1 MNNHLGALSGETA
14 RLLSLQID
22 TFKEVLTIQNF
33 LNTNEDEQDG
43 TIGVKKVEEWLA
55 TLVSEQQK
63 LDSLEM
69 VLAVIGTMKAGKST
83 AINAIVGMEI
93 LPNRETAMTTLPT
106 LIRNKHGQL
115 EPILKIETIAPLLKL
130 SKDIAEILQLLNDAE
145 ISQIELHGTEDGKA
159 LISQLIEQNGY
170 NFNTEYQGQ
179 AAIFEFLKH
188 LNDIMRLAKHS
199 LIDIEPPYQE
209 YTNVKDLP
217 VIEVEF
223 CYLNGQQ
230 DKAHGSLAILDTPGP
245 NECGQSEAL
254 RRVFQTQLENASA
267 VLLIV
272 DFNQMKTDAEE
283 RVRNELATVKHL
295 SKDRLSVVVNKFDQQ
310 TENTMKEDELKKFV
324 AEKLMQGEIEPEQV
338 FPVSSRIAY
347 LANAAKR
354 YLSQHEKLP
363 SPEQEPWVRFFAE
376 IAFGVN
382 WDEDDINDSDR
393 VNKSIEKLLKK
404 SLFQVPIK
412 MVIEESHANAARI
425 SLKSATSKL
434 ADFNEQF
441 LNTLNLRSGAMN
453 RDIAEIQQMMQNLQN
468 DIASCEEVKNQA
480 HATGKKHLSELAQK
494 MNEVMVEQEQNILD
508 AIQRLL
514 KVGKK
519 QEKELAAKL
528 FKKAYNYRITNK
540 EWWKYDELYK
550 EKLKEKLEEKVNKF
564 FDTES
569 RKIKFDNEIEASQFI
584 GEITENITAILK
596 AADYELNE
604 TASNEIL
611 LTAQKISQSI
621 DETIKD
627 TLEKAQ
633 HKLNDKAVEVSFSL
647 PERINL
653 AINAVDTS
661 ELFSFDKET
670 EKNEKKRV
678 GGFFGFLN
686 KINKNWGWENYIEN
700 KEFYLVDLEKIQQ
713 QLVEQLEQQMQQI
726 SNQTETYLSK
736 QFQPKIDSQLNQLV
750 TYLQRYLGVLADS
763 MESSQL
769 EQSEKIE
776 LIKQLKKL
784 SKELTQRKDEIS
796 LVKVNCQIS

>member
-1 MNNHLGALSGETA
+1 MSNHLDALSRETA

-43 TIGVKKVEEWLA
+43 TIGVKKVQEWLA
-55 TLVSEQQK
+55 ILEREQQK

-106 LIRNKHGQL
+106 LIRNKHGQR
-115 EPILKIETIAPLLKL
+115 EPILKIETIAPLLEL

-170 NFNTEYQGQ
+170 KFNTKYQGQ

-209 YTNVKDLP
+209 YTNVADLP

-223 CYLNGQQ
+223 CYLTGLQ
-230 DKAHGSLAILDTPGP
+230 DNAHGSLAILDTPGP
-245 NECGQSEAL
+245 NEFGQSEAL
-254 RRVFQTQLENASA
+254 RRVFKTQLENASA
-267 VLLIV
+267 VLLVV
-272 DFNQMKTDAEE
+272 DSTQMNTQADRE
-283 RVRNELATVKHL
+283 VRDELSAVKNYL
-295 SKDRLSVVVNKFDQQ
+295 SKDRLSVVVNKFDQVDS
-310 TENTMKEDELKKFV
+310 MSEDEVKNFV
-324 AEKLMQGEIEPEQV
+324 ADKLMQGEIESNQV
-338 FPVSSRIAY
+338 FPVSSKIAY
-347 LANAAKR
+347 LANVAKR
-354 YLSQHEKLP
+354 HLSHNEKLP
-363 SPEQEPWVRFFAE
+363 SHQQERWVA
-376 IAFGVN
+376 AFGRHALGSR
-382 WDEDDINDSDR
+382 WEKKIDDIDEVKACIDD
-393 VNKSIEKLLKK
+393 LLTE
-404 SLFQVPIK
+404 SLFQKPIE
-412 MVIEESHANAARI
+412 MVIEKAHANAAWI
-425 SLKSATSKL
+425 SLNSAISKL

-441 LNTLNLRSGAMN
+441 LNTLNLRSGTMS
-453 RDIAEIQQMMQNLQN
+453 RDIAEIRQIMQNLQN

-494 MNEVMVEQEQNILD
+494 MNKVMAEQEQNILN
-508 AIQRLL
+508 AIQQLL
-514 KVGKK
+514 KVGKEK
-519 QEKELAAKL
+519 EKELAEQMSKNRYETRLLTIDYWTKL
-528 FKKAYNYRITNK
+528 ESTSEQKERI
-540 EWWKYDELYK
+540 K
-550 EKLKEKLEEKVNKF
+550 EKVDKF
-564 FDTES
+564 FDKES
-569 RKIKFDNEIEASQFI
+569 RKVKFYKKEEASEFI
-584 GEITENITAILK
+584 DDITKNITAIFK
-596 AADYELNE
+596 AADSVLNE

-621 DETIKD
+621 DESIKD

-633 HKLNDKAVEVSFSL
+633 HELNDKAVEVNFSL
-647 PERINL
+647 PERIDL
-653 AINAVDTS
+653 AIKTIDTS
-661 ELFSFDKET
+661 ELFSFDKDKDT
-670 EKNEKKRV
+670 EEDKKKRV

-686 KINKNWGWENYIEN
+686 KINKNWGWKNYTEN
-700 KEFYLVDLEKIQQ
+700 KEFYPVDLAKIEQ
-713 QLVEQLEQQMQQI
+713 QLVKQLQQQMQQI

-736 QFQPKIDSQLNQLV
+736 QFQPRIDNHLNQLV

-796 LVKVNCQIS
+796 LIKVNC